1 MLSKKLKM
9 KSQKFIATK
18 VKSKNYKRGYRAK
31 SGNCQ
36 IVMIILQRNENQ
48 AFGIGFFKIIKLFII
63 LDNNN
68 VHKSEIKFKISKTK
82 YKRRKIR

>member
-1 MLSKKLKM
+1 MPSKKLRM
-9 KSQKFIATK
+9 KSQKFIVTK

-36 IVMIILQRNENQ
+36 IVMIILQKSQNQ
-48 AFGIGFFKIIKLFII
+48 VFGIGFLIDIKLFII
-63 LDNNN
+63 PDNNN